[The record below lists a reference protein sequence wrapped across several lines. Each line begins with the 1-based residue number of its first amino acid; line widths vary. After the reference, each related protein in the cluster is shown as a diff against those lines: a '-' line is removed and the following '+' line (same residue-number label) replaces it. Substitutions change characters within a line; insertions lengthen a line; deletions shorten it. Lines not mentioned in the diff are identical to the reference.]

1 MSSPQIV
8 AAIDIGTSKIVVLVG
23 EIFPGDRLNIL
34 GVGQASSLGV
44 RKGDIL
50 DFMSACNGAHA
61 ALLMAE
67 QNARTQAEV
76 AYLAQSGA
84 HLDGF
89 AQRAEVNVSAS
100 DNRVRPIDVQR
111 LLAEA
116 RKKELPAGRLA
127 IHHIRNSFRLDGQPV
142 VDPLAQQGEKLE
154 LGFWTVT
161 GDEAHLSNAIHL
173 VNGYNGLE
181 VKDIIVS
188 SVAAA
193 NVVTPEMEKKI
204 GALVLDIGSGV
215 TDFALY
221 RDGHIVQTGVVPVG
235 GDHLTNDLSLGL
247 RISRKHAERV
257 KLSFGQAMV
266 DAQAR
271 AEKVWMVGDKSV
283 GDRYIPR
290 LAICQI
296 LEARVEEMFSIV
308 KKRLEHLG
316 ASLTPEEVAAGV
328 ILTGGTSRLP
338 MIERVAE
345 RVFGLP
351 ARRSSEPDWL
361 TESLRGPEFST
372 AVGLL
377 LFALNAPDRGDPR
390 GASRKGDGLLNQLAR
405 WFGA

>member
-1 MSSPQIV
+1 MSKSQIV
-8 AAIDIGTSKIVVLVG
+8 AALDIGTSKAVVLVG
-23 EIFPGDRLNIL
+23 EIFRGDRLNIL

-50 DFMSACNGAHA
+50 DFMAACNCAHA
-61 ALLMAE
+61 ALLGAE
-67 QNARTQAEV
+67 QNARAQAEV
-76 AYLAQSGA
+76 AFLAQSGA

-89 AQRAEVNVSAS
+89 AQHAEVAVSAA

-127 IHHIRNSFRLDGQPV
+127 IHHIRNSFKLDGRPV
-142 VDPLAQQGEKLE
+142 GDPVGQLGEKLE

-161 GDEAHLSNAIHL
+161 GDESHLSNAIHL

-193 NVVTPEMEKKI
+193 NVVTPEMDKKI
-204 GALVLDIGSGV
+204 GALVLDIGAGS
-215 TDFALY
+215 TDYALY
-221 RDGHIVQTGVVPVG
+221 RDGHIVKTGVIPIG

-257 KLSFGQAMV
+257 KLSFGQAEV

-296 LEARVEEMFSIV
+296 IEARVEELFSIV
-308 KKRLEHLG
+308 KKHLG
-316 ASLTPEEVAAGV
+316 AFLTPEDVAGGV

-338 MIERVAE
+338 AIERVAE
-345 RVFGLP
+345 RVLGLP
-351 ARRSSEPDWL
+351 TRRSVEPAWL
-361 TESLRGPEFST
+361 TESLRGPEYSA

-377 LFALNAPDRGDPR
+377 LFALNAPQRENPKS
-390 GASRKGDGLLNQLAR
+390 AAQSGDGLMNQMKR
-405 WFGA
+405 WLGA